1 MTFPGMTVPLRG
13 VPLGDQASLIQ
24 ELAAVGYTDVWSSEI
39 DGWDAFSPLVLASTW
54 APTLRLG
61 TAIVPAYTRAPT
73 ALANQVATLADLA
86 PGRFTLGIG
95 ASSNVIVE
103 RWNGIPFVKP
113 YQRVRDMTRFL
124 KEAMTG
130 AKVTRDYETFSV
142 NGFRLGLVPEQPPKI
157 MIAALRQG
165 MLRLAGKESDGAI
178 LNWLSATDVATVA
191 PFVHEGGP
199 GKEIVAR
206 IFVCPSAD
214 AAVVRPAAKR
224 MMASYLTVPVYA
236 KFHEWLGRGE
246 MLAPVWERWNNG
258 DRAGAVEQ
266 IPDELVDELFVHG
279 TMAQCRAHIARYFD
293 NGVTTTS
300 LMIIP
305 IGDVDQAEAV
315 RGLSPSA
322 G

>member
-1 MTFPGMTVPLRG
+1 MTFPGMTIPLRG
-13 VPLGDQASLIQ
+13 VPLREQASTFQ
-24 ELAAVGYTDVWSSEI
+24 ELAALGYTDAWSAEV
-39 DGWDAFSPLVLASTW
+39 DAWDAFSPLVLASTW

-61 TAIVPAYTRAPT
+61 TAIVSAYTRAPT
-73 ALANQVATLADLA
+73 TLANQVATLADLA
-86 PGRFTLGIG
+86 PGRFSLGIG

-124 KEAMTG
+124 TEAMTG

-142 NGFRLGLVPEQPPKI
+142 KGFRLGLVPEQPPKI
-157 MIAALRQG
+157 MIAALREG
-165 MLRLAGKESDGAI
+165 MLRLAGKEADGAI
-178 LNWLSATDVATVA
+178 LNWLSAADVATVV
-191 PFVHEGGP
+191 PYVHEGGP

-206 IFVCPSAD
+206 IFVCPNAD
-214 AAVVRPAAKR
+214 PAVVRPAAKR

-236 KFHEWLGRGE
+236 KFHEWLGRSE
-246 MLAPVWERWNNG
+246 MLTPVWERWNNG

-279 TMAQCRAHIARYFD
+279 TMAECRAHIQRYFD

-305 IGDVDQAEAV
+305 IGDLDQADAV